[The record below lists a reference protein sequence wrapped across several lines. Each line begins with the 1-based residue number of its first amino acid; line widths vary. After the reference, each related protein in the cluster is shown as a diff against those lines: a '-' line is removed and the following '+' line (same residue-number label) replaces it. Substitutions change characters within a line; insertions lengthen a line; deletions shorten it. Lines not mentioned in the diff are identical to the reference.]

1 MKQTIELECEQ
12 IDAIVVGELK
22 HAYEINLKCT
32 KDEGGFD
39 IDPDGELANAL
50 KVVLQYF
57 MSKYDYDD
65 WIEQYES
72 RN

>member
-1 MKQTIELECEQ
+1 MKKTIELEWEQ
-12 IDAIVVGELK
+12 IDAIVVAELQ
-22 HAYEINLKCT
+22 HAYEMNSVPN
-32 KDEGGFD
+32 KDEGGYD

-57 MSKYDYDD
+57 MSQQDYDE

-72 RN
+72 GN

>member
-1 MKQTIELECEQ
+1 MKKTIELEWEQ
-12 IDAIVVGELK
+12 VDAIVIDELQE
-22 HAYEINLKCT
+22 AYRMNHKPD
-32 KDEGGFD
+32 KDESGYD

-57 MSKYDYDD
+57 MSKQDYDE

-72 RN
+72 RD